1 MNYNVFTK
9 SELIEAITKDET
21 NSWNIDIELLK
32 ILDRK
37 VRAAHEQMN
46 EINNNMIIALKEKDI
61 SKFCKL
67 GKAYNI
73 IKNAA
78 VKAGVTSAVGCHTL
92 RKTFG
97 YWHYKQFND
106 VAMLQKIFNHTTPEE
121 TLIYI
126 GITDEQI
133 SSTLNNFAI

>member
-37 VRAAHEQMN
+37 VRAAHEQMA

-67 GKAYNI
+67 GKELDILDKKIQRFY
-73 IKNAA
+73 
-78 VKAGVTSAVGCHTL
+78 KA
-92 RKTFG
+92 
-97 YWHYKQFND
+97 
-106 VAMLQKIFNHTTPEE
+106 
-121 TLIYI
+121 
-126 GITDEQI
+126 
-133 SSTLNNFAI
+133 

>member
-21 NSWNIDIELLK
+21 NSWNIDIELLE

-67 GKAYNI
+67 GKELDILDKKYKDF
-73 IKNAA
+73 IK
-78 VKAGVTSAVGCHTL
+78 L
-92 RKTFG
+92 RLCRKGRCYEYYRLLEAT
-97 YWHYKQFND
+97 
-106 VAMLQKIFNHTTPEE
+106 
-121 TLIYI
+121 
-126 GITDEQI
+126 
-133 SSTLNNFAI
+133 